1 MTSRGH
7 EHDSRWPRGMQRA
20 TAAEYCDVS
29 VTTFDENMKKGAFP
43 QPFQLPTG
51 MLLWD
56 RADLD
61 AAIDAL
67 KNGTSAAV
75 TPMVRDVPYITRKER
90 EGRRAAP

>member
-1 MTSRGH
+1 MIAPSTGCA
-7 EHDSRWPRGMQRA
+7 HDARWPRCLTRA
-20 TAAEYCDVS
+20 LAAEYCSVS

-67 KNGTSAAV
+67 KNGASPAV
-75 TPMVRDVPYITRKER
+75 VRPRFDLARKTP
-90 EGRRAAP
+90 EGRRDAS

>member
-1 MTSRGH
+1 MTSPGCT
-7 EHDSRWPRGMQRA
+7 DIRWPRCLTRA
-20 TAAEYCDVS
+20 LAAEYCSVS
-29 VTTFDENMKKGAFP
+29 VSTFDENMKKGAFP

-67 KNGTSAAV
+67 KNGTSV
-75 TPMVRDVPYITRKER
+75 VSMQGVRSVRKPP
-90 EGRRAAP
+90 EGRREAS